1 MITCITDTYC
11 LKCFQTLTKIE
22 TCIFRNW
29 IQKYQYFTHFA
40 YFLKPNTRVPLFHL
54 QLLPTA
60 QGEPCNIL
68 TVISKTV
75 ALADLWHS
83 RATESLHINI
93 GSTDTTLAPSVRK
106 ALTQVKR
113 WELVIAK
120 CQAGT
125 IPQKVTEFCERKEL
139 EW

>member
-1 MITCITDTYC
+1 M
-11 LKCFQTLTKIE
+11 
-22 TCIFRNW
+22 
-29 IQKYQYFTHFA
+29 
-40 YFLKPNTRVPLFHL
+40 KPNTRVPLFYL

-68 TVISKTV
+68 TAISKTV

-93 GSTDTTLAPSVRK
+93 GSTDTTRAARVRT

-113 WELVIAK
+113 WELMIAK
-120 CQAGT
+120 CHAGT

-139 EW
+139 VW